1 MFRRLRHRLTL
12 LFTFLLMIFLLAFMG
27 ITYFSFSYFLYHDR
41 YVQVMGLV
49 RNELGDHSELFV
61 TDAKGKSDHG
71 VGKGISNGKGTVT
84 GVKGEEKE
92 NEDVDEREGS
102 ISGDGT
108 LKGEDHRELRLIN
121 GDEIRLS
128 TPSNSFYYLFSEE
141 GRFLHGDESL
151 HELRKEIFQ
160 KLNGW
165 VPREEEYR
173 LMDFTTGEGAT
184 LHFLVGG
191 REVIQEGKPLGLV
204 YAGVDITP
212 EKNALDRLMVLLG
225 GLSLLFLLISYIL
238 GQFMA
243 GRAMRPI
250 HQSFQRQREFVADAS
265 HELRSPLSV
274 LQASLDVIEAEEGEK
289 FSSFS
294 HQILQDMKDET
305 RRMGRLT
312 QDLLTLARADSD
324 AIQLEKTDFNLAEMG
339 RSVIRTFQSMAKQ
352 KEIVLDF
359 QGPESLFLYADEERM
374 RQLLTILLDNA
385 VKYTPKQGKVHL
397 QMEESG
403 RTGRKKVVIQV
414 RDTGIGI
421 PAEKLP
427 RIFDRFYRVD
437 KVRSREQGG
446 AGLGLSIAKW
456 IVEAHDGEIRVESKE
471 GEGTTFTV
479 LLPLS
484 PSPSPYIDGG
494 HLHPPST

>member
-61 TDAKGKSDHG
+61 TGAEGKSDHG
-71 VGKGISNGKGTVT
+71 MGKGISNGKETVT
-84 GVKGEEKE
+84 GVKGEE

-102 ISGDGT
+102 VSSDET
-108 LKGEDHRELRLIN
+108 PKGEDHRELRLIN

-151 HELRKEIFQ
+151 HELRKEIFK

-173 LMDFTTGEGAT
+173 VMDFRRGEGEP

-191 REVIQEGKPLGLV
+191 REVIQEGKSLGLV

-289 FSSFS
+289 FSPFS
-294 HQILQDMKDET
+294 RQILQDMKDET

-359 QGPESLFLYADEERM
+359 QGPGSLLLYADAERI

-403 RTGRKKVVIQV
+403 RGVRRKVVI
-414 RDTGIGI
+414 
-421 PAEKLP
+421 
-427 RIFDRFYRVD
+427 
-437 KVRSREQGG
+437 
-446 AGLGLSIAKW
+446 
-456 IVEAHDGEIRVESKE
+456 
-471 GEGTTFTV
+471 
-479 LLPLS
+479 
-484 PSPSPYIDGG
+484 
-494 HLHPPST
+494 